1 MIAPVGADV
10 PQSAPTTS
18 NMDLAAKSE
27 LEEGRRKPFGAMGKY
42 QHPLKYLK
50 TEKLFHA
57 WENSNFTQ
65 KNTAISNKKAR
76 KIKQKNPF
84 YYTVEYDITIAYYYI
99 MGGVYPY
106 GETSN
111 GLVNNFLLGG

>member
-57 WENSNFTQ
+57 
-65 KNTAISNKKAR
+65 
-76 KIKQKNPF
+76 
-84 YYTVEYDITIAYYYI
+84 
-99 MGGVYPY
+99 
-106 GETSN
+106 
-111 GLVNNFLLGG
+111 